1 MLLPQHK
8 LRIVRW
14 NTALSK
20 GTKGIKQTIK
30 VITTLIIV
38 IWLYSPNLAVAS
50 PFGAS

>member
-1 MLLPQHK
+1 MLLPQHT
-8 LRIVRW
+8 LRIARW

-20 GTKGIKQTIK
+20 GIKQTNK